1 MKTAGTYTIGFKTEP
16 TADTEKYDLNVLTG
30 TLTVSSRP
38 SVNPVPAG
46 NSVKLEETEG
56 GKLTSSVSRATKG
69 TTVTITVKPDE
80 GYRLEEL
87 EVLDKDGE
95 SLPLKELANGRFS
108 FEMPNSRV
116 TVQATF
122 AQESTYAGYPDV
134 LPQDWFYSA
143 VRYVTERGLMNGTPN
158 GFEPNMDSSRA
169 TIWIILARLS
179 GVDTTVVSG
188 EWYAVAHQ
196 WAMENGVS
204 DGTNPNGIIT
214 REQLATMLYRYAQT
228 KGLVKA
234 EAAAD
239 LSVFVDADQISAY
252 ALDAMRWAVSV
263 GLLNGMDGNRLAPQ
277 GSAARAQ
284 VATMLMR
291 FDQLAE

>member
-1 MKTAGTYTIGFKTEP
+1 
-16 TADTEKYDLNVLTG
+16 
-30 TLTVSSRP
+30 
-38 SVNPVPAG
+38 
-46 NSVKLEETEG
+46 
-56 GKLTSSVSRATKG
+56 
-69 TTVTITVKPDE
+69 
-80 GYRLEEL
+80 
-87 EVLDKDGE
+87 
-95 SLPLKELANGRFS
+95 
-108 FEMPNSRV
+108 
-116 TVQATF
+116 
-122 AQESTYAGYPDV
+122 
-134 LPQDWFYSA
+134 
-143 VRYVTERGLMNGTPN
+143 MNGTPN
-158 GFEPNMDSSRA
+158 GFEPNMASSRA
-169 TIWIILARLS
+169 TIWTILARLS

-188 EWYAVAHQ
+188 EWYAVARQ

-291 FDQLAE
+291 FDQLAK